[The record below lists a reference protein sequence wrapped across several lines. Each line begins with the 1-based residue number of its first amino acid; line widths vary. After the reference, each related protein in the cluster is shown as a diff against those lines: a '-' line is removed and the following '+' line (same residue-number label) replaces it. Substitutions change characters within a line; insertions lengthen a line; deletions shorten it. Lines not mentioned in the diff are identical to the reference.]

1 MNRRALA
8 FACQSRQK
16 EGAAQYHDGIVAR
29 NIERNEFTARRRHIG
44 DETTRARHHNGVMTG
59 FRQDPH
65 QFDRPGIG
73 GAAIERRH
81 DNEDSDRSVR
91 GGDGVRNGVRV
102 SAICR
107 QSGRGQTR
115 HRSVLEIPAPFER
128 MRQFDNAACQKRG
141 IDATNGVGNG
151 SPLH

>member
-1 MNRRALA
+1 MNCHAPA
-8 FACQSRQK
+8 FARQSRQK
-16 EGAAQYHDGIVAR
+16 EGAAQYHDGIIAR
-29 NIERNEFTARRRHIG
+29 YIKRNEFTARRRHIG
-44 DETTRARHHNGVMTG
+44 DKTTCARRHNGMMTS

-81 DNEDSDRSVR
+81 DNEYSDWSVCS
-91 GGDGVRNGVRV
+91 GDGVRNDVRV

-115 HRSVLEIPAPFER
+115 HRLVLEIPAPFER
-128 MRQFDNAACQKRG
+128 MRA
-141 IDATNGVGNG
+141 V
-151 SPLH
+151 